1 MTANRIS
8 QFFLIILLQSLF
20 LLSGCGDN
28 RNENAGISKL
38 QKPGSTPLNTSVPS
52 TSEDESQNQGTS
64 TDVDWGS
71 EVSLDEMIT
80 MTRNGRIVEIE
91 VQAGKHD
98 SPTTSLDMSDAD
110 FVKMVTGEASAMSL
124 FTGGK
129 LKIGGDVMK
138 SQLFEKLF
146 KL

>member
-52 TSEDESQNQGTS
+52 TSEGESQNQGTS

-91 VQAGKHD
+91 WHVMPNILRAKTSNGEIFHLKNENKGVDLRATLINAG
-98 SPTTSLDMSDAD
+98 
-110 FVKMVTGEASAMSL
+110 V
-124 FTGGK
+124 
-129 LKIGGDVMK
+129 KIGEGGV
-138 SQLFEKLF
+138 LF
-146 KL
+146 KHVF